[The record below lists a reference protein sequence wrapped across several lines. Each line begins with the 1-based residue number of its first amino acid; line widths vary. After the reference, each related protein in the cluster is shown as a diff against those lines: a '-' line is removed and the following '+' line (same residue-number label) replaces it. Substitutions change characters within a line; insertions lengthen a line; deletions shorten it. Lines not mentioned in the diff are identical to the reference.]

1 MSGPNVKFIELSSHV
16 DDYTISFTIQ
26 SQEPVGTYSLISQ
39 AIQYR
44 LGQLVEENGLSVISL
59 CVKIDCFDFRTCRQG
74 HVEMDT
80 LCQTESVSSVDAYLY
95 DQDNKLLAKAS
106 GTLQFEKTSRVPSY

>member
-1 MSGPNVKFIELSSHV
+1 MSGPNVKFIELSSHA
-16 DDYTISFTIQ
+16 DDYTISFAIQ
-26 SQEPVGTYSLISQ
+26 SQEPVGTYTVISQ
-39 AIQYR
+39 AIEYR
-44 LGQLVEENGLSVISL
+44 LGQIVEENELKVIGL
-59 CVKIDCFDFRTCRQG
+59 CVKIDCFDFRTYRQS

-95 DQDNKLLAKAS
+95 DQDNKLLAKGS